1 MEWFPKFADKWK
13 NLDISPGEPLWANE
27 CELDIPVSV
36 TRGNREGYV
45 DVLGNEALDYYYII
59 LVVPVIIASL
69 IIQSKLKS
77 TYAKYSGVNNVKNLT
92 GAQAAQ
98 MVLNYYGIYNVQIES
113 TPGMLSDHYDPTKNV
128 IRLSDGVYNSTSV
141 AAIGVACH
149 EAGHAAQHA
158 QGYTPI
164 KIRNTILPVCNIGST
179 LSMPLLLIGL
189 VLSFEPLIWIGIG
202 FFSFTAI
209 FQLITLPVEFNAS
222 RRAMQAIG
230 SGNLLTDEEQ
240 RGAKKTLKA
249 AAMTYVAATAVALA
263 QLVRLLLLFSG
274 RRRRD

>member
-1 MEWFPKFADKWK
+1 MPYFYF
-13 NLDISPGEPLWANE
+13 
-27 CELDIPVSV
+27 
-36 TRGNREGYV
+36 
-45 DVLGNEALDYYYII
+45 DYYYII

-202 FFSFTAI
+202 FFSFVSV
-209 FQLITLPVEFNAS
+209 FQLVTLPVEFNAS
-222 RRAMQAIG
+222 KRALSVIESNG
-230 SGNLLTDEEQ
+230 LLTFEEK
-240 RGAKKTLKA
+240 RGAAKVLKM
-249 AAMTYVAATAVALA
+249 AAMTYVAALATSVA
-263 QLVRLLLLFSG
+263 QLLRLILRYGG
-274 RRRRD
+274 RRRQ

>member
-1 MEWFPKFADKWK
+1 MPYFYF
-13 NLDISPGEPLWANE
+13 
-27 CELDIPVSV
+27 
-36 TRGNREGYV
+36 
-45 DVLGNEALDYYYII
+45 DYYYII

-113 TPGMLSDHYDPTKNV
+113 TPGTLSDHYDPTKNV

-202 FFSFTAI
+202 FFSFVSV
-209 FQLITLPVEFNAS
+209 FQLVTLPVEFNAS
-222 RRAMQAIG
+222 KRALSVIESNG
-230 SGNLLTDEEQ
+230 LLTFEEK
-240 RGAKKTLKA
+240 RGAAKVLKM
-249 AAMTYVAATAVALA
+249 AAMTYVAALATSVA
-263 QLVRLLLLFSG
+263 QLLRLILRYGG
-274 RRRRD
+274 RRRQ

>member
-1 MEWFPKFADKWK
+1 MPYFYF
-13 NLDISPGEPLWANE
+13 
-27 CELDIPVSV
+27 
-36 TRGNREGYV
+36 
-45 DVLGNEALDYYYII
+45 DYYYII

-202 FFSFTAI
+202 FFSFVSI
-209 FQLITLPVEFNAS
+209 FQLVTLPVEFNAS
-222 RRAMQAIG
+222 KRALSVIESNG
-230 SGNLLTDEEQ
+230 LLTFEEK
-240 RGAKKTLKA
+240 RGAAKVLKM
-249 AAMTYVAATAVALA
+249 AAMTYVAALATSVA
-263 QLVRLLLLFSG
+263 QLLRLILRYGG
-274 RRRRD
+274 RRRQ

>member
-1 MEWFPKFADKWK
+1 MPYFYF
-13 NLDISPGEPLWANE
+13 
-27 CELDIPVSV
+27 
-36 TRGNREGYV
+36 
-45 DVLGNEALDYYYII
+45 DYYYII

-113 TPGMLSDHYDPTKNV
+113 TPGTLSDHYDPTKNV

-202 FFSFTAI
+202 FFSFVSI
-209 FQLITLPVEFNAS
+209 FQLVTLPVEFNAS
-222 RRAMQAIG
+222 KRALSVIESNG
-230 SGNLLTDEEQ
+230 LLTFEEK
-240 RGAKKTLKA
+240 RGAAKVLKM
-249 AAMTYVAATAVALA
+249 AAMTYVAALATSVA
-263 QLVRLLLLFSG
+263 QLLRLILRYGG
-274 RRRRD
+274 RRRR

>member
-1 MEWFPKFADKWK
+1 MPYFYF
-13 NLDISPGEPLWANE
+13 
-27 CELDIPVSV
+27 
-36 TRGNREGYV
+36 
-45 DVLGNEALDYYYII
+45 DYYYII

-69 IIQSKLKS
+69 IIQSKLKA

-113 TPGMLSDHYDPTKNV
+113 TPGMLSDHYDPIKNV

-202 FFSFTAI
+202 FFSFVSV
-209 FQLITLPVEFNAS
+209 FQLVTLPVEFNAS
-222 RRAMQAIG
+222 KRALSVIESNG
-230 SGNLLTDEEQ
+230 LLTFEEK
-240 RGAKKTLKA
+240 RGAAKVLKM
-249 AAMTYVAATAVALA
+249 AAMTYVAALATSVA
-263 QLVRLLLLFSG
+263 QLLRLILRYGG
-274 RRRRD
+274 RRRQ

>member
-1 MEWFPKFADKWK
+1 MPYFYF
-13 NLDISPGEPLWANE
+13 
-27 CELDIPVSV
+27 
-36 TRGNREGYV
+36 
-45 DVLGNEALDYYYII
+45 DYYYII

-113 TPGMLSDHYDPTKNV
+113 TPGTLSDHYDPTKNV

-202 FFSFTAI
+202 FFSFVSI
-209 FQLITLPVEFNAS
+209 FQLVTLPVEFNAS
-222 RRAMQAIG
+222 KRALSVIESNG
-230 SGNLLTDEEQ
+230 LLTFEEKQ
-240 RGAKKTLKA
+240 GAAKVLKM
-249 AAMTYVAATAVALA
+249 AAMTYVAALATSVA
-263 QLVRLLLLFSG
+263 QLLRLILRYGG
-274 RRRRD
+274 RRRQ

>member
-1 MEWFPKFADKWK
+1 MPYFYF
-13 NLDISPGEPLWANE
+13 
-27 CELDIPVSV
+27 
-36 TRGNREGYV
+36 
-45 DVLGNEALDYYYII
+45 DYYYII

-98 MVLNYYGIYNVQIES
+98 MVLNYYGIYNVHIES
-113 TPGMLSDHYDPTKNV
+113 TPGTLSDHYDPTKNV

-202 FFSFTAI
+202 FFSFVSI
-209 FQLITLPVEFNAS
+209 FQLVTLPVEFNAS
-222 RRAMQAIG
+222 KRALSVIESNG
-230 SGNLLTDEEQ
+230 LLTFEEK
-240 RGAKKTLKA
+240 RGAAKVLKM
-249 AAMTYVAATAVALA
+249 AAMTYVAALATSVA
-263 QLVRLLLLFSG
+263 QLLRLILRYGG
-274 RRRRD
+274 RRRQ

>member
-1 MEWFPKFADKWK
+1 MPYFYF
-13 NLDISPGEPLWANE
+13 
-27 CELDIPVSV
+27 
-36 TRGNREGYV
+36 
-45 DVLGNEALDYYYII
+45 DYYYII

-69 IIQSKLKS
+69 IIQAKLKS
-77 TYAKYSGVNNVKNLT
+77 TYAKYSGINNVKNLT

-202 FFSFTAI
+202 FFSFVSV
-209 FQLITLPVEFNAS
+209 FQLVTLPVEFNAS
-222 RRAMQAIG
+222 KRALSVIESNG
-230 SGNLLTDEEQ
+230 LLTFEEKQ
-240 RGAKKTLKA
+240 GAAKVLKM
-249 AAMTYVAATAVALA
+249 AAMTYVAALATSVA
-263 QLVRLLLLFSG
+263 QLLRLILRYGG
-274 RRRRD
+274 RRRQ

>member
-1 MEWFPKFADKWK
+1 MPYFYF
-13 NLDISPGEPLWANE
+13 
-27 CELDIPVSV
+27 
-36 TRGNREGYV
+36 
-45 DVLGNEALDYYYII
+45 DYYYII

-69 IIQSKLKS
+69 VIQSKLKS
-77 TYAKYSGVNNVKNLT
+77 TYAKYSGVHNVKNLT

-113 TPGMLSDHYDPTKNV
+113 TPGTLSDHYDPTKNV
-128 IRLSDGVYNSTSV
+128 IRLSNGVYNSTSV

-158 QGYTPI
+158 QGYAPI

-202 FFSFTAI
+202 FFSFVSI
-209 FQLITLPVEFNAS
+209 FQLVTLPVEFNAS
-222 RRAMQAIG
+222 KRALSVIESNG
-230 SGNLLTDEEQ
+230 LLTFEEKQ
-240 RGAKKTLKA
+240 GAAKVLKM
-249 AAMTYVAATAVALA
+249 AAMTYVAALATSVA
-263 QLVRLLLLFSG
+263 QLLRLILRYGG
-274 RRRRD
+274 RRRQ